1 MDHLN
6 KFLKS
11 PEFDDNPCC
20 YIYDLNKLKSK
31 IDILNDKG
39 KQFFYSVKCNP
50 HEKILKYIANNFDVG
65 VEVVSDG
72 EFQKALKYFNSNK
85 IVCGGIGKSDLY
97 LKLIVE
103 KNPYKVVV
111 DSLEE
116 AKRLNKYLSKSIKVL
131 IRVSFKDSR
140 FGIPIEDLKYTVDKI
155 NQLDFIEVEG
165 IHNHEKTNCLDWR
178 ELLLHHKKVINSTEL
193 DIINLG
199 GGFGVDY
206 KGELDFDIDRYFDD
220 LQTDKNLIYEIGRYL
235 IVDCGYYYVKVLD
248 LKEDNIITSGGIHQ
262 MQRYFITKQ
271 NVPFKIFNLDTS
283 SSSKVYNRKIN
294 ISGSTCVESDILAFN
309 VHVDKVSIGDIIVFE
324 MVGGYSHTGS
334 LINFNSLPKPLEIFY
349 E

>member
-1 MDHLN
+1 M
-6 KFLKS
+6 
-11 PEFDDNPCC
+11 
-20 YIYDLNKLKSK
+20 
-31 IDILNDKG
+31 
-39 KQFFYSVKCNP
+39 
-50 HEKILKYIANNFDVG
+50 
-65 VEVVSDG
+65 
-72 EFQKALKYFNSNK
+72 
-85 IVCGGIGKSDLY
+85 
-97 LKLIVE
+97 
-103 KNPYKVVV
+103 
-111 DSLEE
+111 
-116 AKRLNKYLSKSIKVL
+116 
-131 IRVSFKDSR
+131 
-140 FGIPIEDLKYTVDKI
+140 
-155 NQLDFIEVEG
+155 
-165 IHNHEKTNCLDWR
+165 DWR

-324 MVGGYSHTGS
+324 LVGGYSHTGA
-334 LINFNSLPKPLEIFY
+334 LVNFNSLPKPIEIFR

>member
-31 IDILNDKG
+31 MEILNDRG

-50 HEKILKYIANNFDVG
+50 HEKILKYIANNSNIG
-65 VEVVSDG
+65 VEVVSIG

-85 IVCGGIGKSDLY
+85 IICGGIGKSDLY
-97 LKLIVE
+97 LKLMVE
-103 KNPYKVVV
+103 KNPYKVVL

-178 ELLLHHKKVINSTEL
+178 ELLLHHKKVINST
-193 DIINLG
+193 
-199 GGFGVDY
+199 
-206 KGELDFDIDRYFDD
+206 
-220 LQTDKNLIYEIGRYL
+220 
-235 IVDCGYYYVKVLD
+235 
-248 LKEDNIITSGGIHQ
+248 
-262 MQRYFITKQ
+262 
-271 NVPFKIFNLDTS
+271 
-283 SSSKVYNRKIN
+283 
-294 ISGSTCVESDILAFN
+294 
-309 VHVDKVSIGDIIVFE
+309 
-324 MVGGYSHTGS
+324 
-334 LINFNSLPKPLEIFY
+334 
-349 E
+349 